1 MRRTSKMKKTGII
14 FSLIALTFTLSLPA
28 QKDPEAVKV
37 LTDFSRKASSA
48 PSVKIGF
55 TLVTDDSRE
64 GTTEKVP
71 GSAVISDDKYV
82 LDLPDNKVWSDGK
95 TVWSYLPDVNE
106 VTITEPD
113 PEDKSFASKPSL
125 LFSLY
130 KEGYKIR
137 LVEQTARE
145 WVIDLYPEDINV
157 NMIHIR
163 LKIGKSDLDLES
175 AEYRTKDGIT
185 VTLTTDKYDLSFRP
199 GSGYFTFDPAGHKGV
214 EVVDMR

>member
-1 MRRTSKMKKTGII
+1 MKKIGVI
-14 FSLIALTFTLSLPA
+14 FSLFALTLTLSLSG

-48 PSVKIGF
+48 PSVKISF
-55 TLVTDDSRE
+55 TLVTDDSQE
-64 GTTEKVP
+64 GTSETVS
-71 GSAVISDDKYV
+71 GSAVISGDKYV

-113 PEDKSFASKPSL
+113 REDKSFTSKPSM

-130 KEGYKIR
+130 EEGYKIR
-137 LVEQTARE
+137 LIDQTAGE
-145 WVIDLYPEDINV
+145 WVIDLYPEDLSV
-157 NMIHIR
+157 NMVHIR
-163 LKIGKSDLDLES
+163 LTIGKSALDLKS

-185 VTLTTDKYDLSFRP
+185 VTLTADKYDLSFKP

-214 EVVDMR
+214 DIIDMR